1 VKFAII
7 NDTHVSS
14 ADTGY
19 ENGIQRKL
27 VGLSESLVKDFVSE
41 MNLTEKPAFV
51 VHLGDLIEDV
61 GDKDKDM
68 HYLRKTVK
76 LLSGLKMQVH
86 YLIGN
91 HDIKTNS
98 ADEVAQ
104 TFGYKK
110 MYYSWDYDDYHFV
123 ALSFER
129 DVDEKSSAFHTT
141 HLSPDETKWLKDDL
155 AKTKKSTVIFS
166 HYGLADDD
174 MVGNFWF
181 ENIPDRA
188 VLNDRGKIRKIFE
201 DSGKV
206 KGVIS
211 AHQHWNRMFV
221 HGGIPYITVTSLVEN
236 FHNDGEAAE
245 AHTIVNLDESSIS
258 VAVRGN
264 DPANYKFEF
273 DEQEI
278 NGDKN
283 DIR

>member
-1 VKFAII
+1 MKFAII

-14 ADTGY
+14 PDTGY
-19 ENGIQRKL
+19 EKGIQRKL
-27 VGLSESLVKDFVSE
+27 VGKSEKLIQNFVHE
-41 MNLTEKPAFV
+41 MNETEKPAFV

-68 HYLRKTVK
+68 YYLKKTVS
-76 LLSGLKMQVH
+76 LLSGLKPKI
-86 YLIGN
+86 YFLIGN
-91 HDIKTNS
+91 HDVKTNS
-98 ADEVAQ
+98 AGELAQ
-104 TFGYKK
+104 IFGYKK

-129 DVDEKSSAFHTT
+129 DMDEKSPSYGTT
-141 HLSPDETKWLKDDL
+141 HLTEEETKWLKADL
-155 AKTKKSTVIFS
+155 AKTQKPTIIFS

-174 MVGNFWF
+174 MAGNFWF

-188 VLNDRGKIRKIFE
+188 VLRDRSKIRKIFE

-206 KGVIS
+206 KAVIS

-221 HGGIPYITVTSLVEN
+221 HEGIPYITITSLVEN

-245 AHTIVNLDESSIS
+245 AHTIVNLDKNNLS
-258 VAVRGN
+258 VAVKGN

-273 DEQEI
+273 
-278 NGDKN
+278 
-283 DIR
+283 